1 MAEVTING
9 GMHAGRD
16 AVVTVTESQPVA
28 QYHTQQI
35 GRAPS
40 PWDLD
45 PPALPILLSSV
56 LAGLFNY
63 LGALASILSWFEVS
77 PPNIEYVKTIVWML
91 AIGFGGIAGLSLLKA
106 YTISKNRWSRWLG
119 RLYVREDDNSVAVYH
134 ITAKCP
140 IKGCPGTLRLKRPTP
155 NEEGVVIAGIC
166 SHHPARHLYEFNDE
180 TYEGSRIERLTP
192 IAKSK

>member
-1 MAEVTING
+1 MSTVTING
-9 GMHAGRD
+9 GMHAKRD
-16 AVVTVTESQPVA
+16 SIVNVTDSQPVA

-35 GRAPS
+35 GRAPT

-45 PPALPILLSSV
+45 PPALPVLLLSTLV
-56 LAGLFNY
+56 GLFNY
-63 LGALASILSWFEVS
+63 LGGLASILSWFQVS
-77 PPNIEYVKTIVWML
+77 PPSIEHVKTIAWML

-119 RLYVREDDNSVAVYH
+119 QLYVREDDNSVAVYC

-140 IKGCPGTLRLKRPTP
+140 IKGCPGTLQLKRPAL

-166 SHHPARHLYEFNDE
+166 SHHPKRHMYEFNDE

-192 IAKSK
+192 IEKRK